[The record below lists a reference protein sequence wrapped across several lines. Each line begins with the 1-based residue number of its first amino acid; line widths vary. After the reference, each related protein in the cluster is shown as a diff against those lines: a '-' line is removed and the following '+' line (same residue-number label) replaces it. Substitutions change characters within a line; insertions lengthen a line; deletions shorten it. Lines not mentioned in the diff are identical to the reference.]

1 MRDITNEQNNIY
13 ELQRYL
19 RELHHADS
27 RLPLVNPDGI
37 YGDETRA
44 AVSEFQRLHGLP
56 ESGVTDAET
65 WNRIYAEY
73 MKAASDREPPSKI
86 SPFPDDV
93 GYVIKSGER
102 SDTVAIVQFMLR
114 LLADT
119 FDGIEGAPP
128 EGVFSRSTA
137 DDIRELQRAYRL
149 PETGE
154 VDKATWN
161 ALADAYNRASEIRN

>member
-1 MRDITNEQNNIY
+1 MRDITSEKNNVY

-19 RELHHADS
+19 RELHNSDS
-27 RLPLVNPDGI
+27 RIPPVNSDGI

-44 AVSEFQRLHGLP
+44 AVTEIQRLHGLP
-56 ESGVTDAET
+56 ETGVTDAAT
-65 WNRIYAEY
+65 WNLIYAEY
-73 MKAASDREPPSKI
+73 VKAVRKREPPNKI
-86 SPFPDDV
+86 SPFPSED
-93 GYVIKSGER
+93 GYVIKNGER

-119 FDGIEGAPP
+119 FDGIEGAVP
-128 EGVFSRSTA
+128 EGIFNESTA
-137 DDIRELQRAYRL
+137 ADIRELQRAYGL

-161 ALADAYNRASEIRN
+161 ALADAYNRAAEIRN